1 MTLDSPAPQND
12 DRKLQNRVGRR
23 SIVLIAFAVAV
34 LAIGAWSLWN
44 RIIPVKGPAIPLLAL
59 VAAPSGDDQ
68 KKLIA
73 AFKAHPNPPLTT
85 DALPPLGSDA
95 AGLAT
100 LFEAMLKSE
109 LEDGAIRYSVK
120 IAAEPGGHD
129 YDATYVVIIVS
140 GDPSRVVKGR
150 VEPSYTP

>member
-1 MTLDSPAPQND
+1 M
-12 DRKLQNRVGRR
+12 
-23 SIVLIAFAVAV
+23 VLIAFAVAT
-34 LAIGAWSLWN
+34 LAIGAWSLWSLWSPF
-44 RIIPVKGPAIPLLAL
+44 IPAKGPAIPLPAL
-59 VAAPSGDDQ
+59 VAAPSVDEQ

-85 DALPPLGSDA
+85 DSLPPLGCDA

-100 LFEAMLKSE
+100 LFESMVKSE
-109 LEDGAIRYSVK
+109 LDDGASRYSVR
-120 IAAEPGGHD
+120 IATEPGGHE

-140 GDPSRVVKGR
+140 GDPPRVVKKR